1 MSIPQLLHRARI
13 DRSWRLRLDHGLAAA
28 AVVICLAIIGVTLWL
43 MLLLKSRGTES
54 ELHSLQRLALVV
66 AEQTDRTLQTIDA
79 MHVSVLQGMPRSA
92 LSSPESFTAYALQ
105 PDMVLALR
113 AKKQGLQ
120 FVDVVALIDA
130 SGELLVNSRGPNNIS
145 LNVADRKYFRTL
157 MSNPDLDVYLSEP
170 VRTRQT
176 QQWLVYRLEKVRT
189 PGGQVLGAVVS
200 GIRLSYFEDFFTAIQ
215 VGGNSSIAIFRSDG
229 ELIARVPRVE
239 SALGQE
245 FALPPVG
252 RSSMAAAPSLLPA
265 EPAFD
270 EGERLWAA
278 DRLREA
284 PLVVLATTSVRD
296 LKAGWRADVWP
307 IMLTSLLALLTIGV
321 CATLGIQQIHIQHGL
336 TAKAKHDAQHDELT
350 GLPNRALFIAQL
362 SQLRQTHIPSGATSA
377 VLLLDLDN
385 FKNINDTLGH
395 PAGDVLLRTVAS
407 RLRQTI
413 RKTDLVARLGG
424 DEFAV
429 LQRDVTTR
437 DEVHALARRLSQAVA
452 VPCDLDGYAASAQ
465 VSIGIAF
472 VPADG
477 IDPDELLM
485 NAELALYSAKA
496 EGRATFNDFAPH
508 MAAQV
513 ETRRLI
519 EDALRRALLNDGFE
533 LHYQPIVSAENSQP
547 TGFEALLRWRYP
559 ADNPWTL
566 EQFIPVAED
575 TGLIVPIGQWVLETV
590 CKEARLW
597 QPHLHF
603 AANVSVRQFNEREMV
618 AHIIQLVTRHDLAPQ
633 QLAIEITETVL
644 LQNTE
649 GIKRALIDLRA
660 FGVSIAL
667 DDFGT
672 GYASLSHLLQ
682 FPTDSI
688 KIDRSF
694 VANMQTSPEAERIV
708 RTLLDLGRHL
718 GLRVTAEGVETE
730 SQRDFLSACGCTEL
744 QGYFFGRP
752 MPATHLRERF
762 EAWLRPDAANLG
774 GPQRRI

>member
-1 MSIPQLLHRARI
+1 MRIPHLLHRARVG
-13 DRSWRLRLDHGLAAA
+13 RSFRFRLDHGLTAA
-28 AVVICLAIIGVTLWL
+28 AVVLCLAIIGVTLWL
-43 MLLLKSRGTES
+43 MLMLKSRGVES
-54 ELHSLQRLALVV
+54 ELQSLQRLALVV
-66 AEQTDRTLQTIDA
+66 AEQTERTFQTIDA
-79 MHVSVLQGMPRSA
+79 VHVSVLQGMTRETR
-92 LSSPESFTAYALQ
+92 SSPESFAAYALQ
-105 PDMVLALR
+105 PEMFASLQ
-113 AKKQGLQ
+113 AKKQGLP
-120 FVDVVALIDA
+120 FVDVLALVDA
-130 SGELLVNSRGPNNIS
+130 KGELLVHSRGPHNYP
-145 LNVADRKYFRTL
+145 LNVGNRKYFRTL
-157 MSNPDLDVYLSEP
+157 MEDPSLDVYVSEP
-170 VRTRQT
+170 VHTRQT
-176 QQWLVYRLEKVRT
+176 QQWLIYRAEKIRA
-189 PGGQVLGAVVS
+189 PGGEVLGAVLT
-200 GIRLSYFEDFFTAIQ
+200 GIRLSYFEDFFSAIQ
-215 VGGNSSIAIFRSDG
+215 VGGNSSIGIFRNDG
-229 ELIARVPRVE
+229 ELIARMPRID
-239 SALGQE
+239 SALGQI
-245 FALPPVG
+245 FPLPKID
-252 RSSMAAAPSLLPA
+252 RLAMRADTHLLPA
-265 EPAFD
+265 EPALR
-270 EGERLWAA
+270 EGARLWAS
-278 DRLREA
+278 DRLRET
-284 PLVVLATTSVRD
+284 PMTVLATTSESELR
-296 LKAGWRADVWP
+296 ASWRADAWP
-307 IMLTSLLALLTIGV
+307 ILLTSLLALATIAV
-321 CATLGIQQIHIQHGL
+321 CVTLGVKQIHIQHGL
-336 TAKAKHDAQHDELT
+336 TAKAQHDAQHDELT
-350 GLPNRALFIAQL
+350 GLPNRARFIEQL
-362 SQLRQTHIPSGATSA
+362 WQLRQSHPGLATTSA

-407 RLRQTI
+407 RLRQTL

-429 LQRDVTTR
+429 LQRDVANR
-437 DEVHALARRLSQAVA
+437 EEVHALARRLSQAVA
-452 VPCDLDGYAASAQ
+452 APCDLDGYAASAQ
-465 VSIGIAF
+465 VSIGITF

-477 IDPDELLM
+477 IDPDTLLM

-496 EGRATFNDFAPH
+496 EGRATFTDFAPH

-519 EDALRRALLNDGFE
+519 EDALRNALLNDGFE
-533 LHYQPIVSAENSQP
+533 LHYQPIVAAGNGQP

-559 ADNPWTL
+559 LENPWTL

-590 CKEARLW
+590 CWEARLW

-618 AHIIQLVTRHDLAPQ
+618 THIRQLVMRHGLAPH

-649 GIKRALIDLRA
+649 GIKRALIELRE

-694 VANMQTSPEAERIV
+694 VADMLTSPEAERIV

-718 GLRVTAEGVETE
+718 GLRVTAEGVETAA
-730 SQRDFLSACGCTEL
+730 QRDFLSAAGCTEL

-752 MPATHLRERF
+752 MPAAHLHERF
-762 EAWLRPDAANLG
+762 EGLLRPAADVDEPLL
-774 GPQRRI
+774 RV

>member
-1 MSIPQLLHRARI
+1 LSIPRLLHRVRF
-13 DRSWRLRLDHGLAAA
+13 RPSLRLRLDHGLTAA
-28 AVVICLAIIGVTLWL
+28 AVILCLAIIGVTIWL
-43 MLLLKSRGTES
+43 MLLLKSRGVES
-54 ELHSLQRLALVV
+54 ELQSLQRLALVV
-66 AEQTDRTLQTIDA
+66 AEQTERTFQTIDA
-79 MHVSVLQGMPRSA
+79 MHVSVLQGMPPEARN
-92 LSSPESFTAYALQ
+92 SPASFSAYALQ
-105 PDMVLALR
+105 PDMFSSLQS
-113 AKKQGLQ
+113 KKQGLP
-120 FVDVVALIDA
+120 FVDVVALLNAKGD
-130 SGELLVNSRGPNNIS
+130 LLVNSRSAHGYP
-145 LNVADRKYFRTL
+145 LNVGNRKYFRTL
-157 MSNPDLDVYLSEP
+157 MDDPGLDVYVSEP
-170 VRTRQT
+170 VHTRQT
-176 QQWLVYRLEKVRT
+176 QQWLVYRMEKIRA
-189 PGGQVLGAVVS
+189 PGGETLGAVMT

-215 VGGNSSIAIFRSDG
+215 VGGNSSIGIFRTSG

-239 SALGQE
+239 SALGQTFPLPE
-245 FALPPVG
+245 GDRAGVSGNARLLPP
-252 RSSMAAAPSLLPA
+252 
-265 EPAFD
+265 EPALR
-270 EGERLWAA
+270 EGGRLWAA
-278 DRLREA
+278 DRLREM
-284 PLVVLATTSVRD
+284 PLTVLATTSESELR
-296 LKAGWRADVWP
+296 ASWRADAWP
-307 IMLTSLLALLTIGV
+307 ILLTSMLALATIAACV
-321 CATLGIQQIHIQHGL
+321 TLGVKQIHIQYGL
-336 TAKAKHDAQHDELT
+336 TAKAQHDAQHDELT
-350 GLPNRALFIAQL
+350 GLPNRARFIEQL
-362 SQLRQTHIPSGATSA
+362 WQLEKSSPGSTATSA

-407 RLRQTI
+407 RLRQTL
-413 RKTDLVARLGG
+413 RKNDLVARLGG

-429 LQRDVTTR
+429 LQRDVATR
-437 DEVHALARRLSQAVA
+437 EEVHALARRLSQAVA
-452 VPCDLDGYAASAQ
+452 APCDLDGYAASAQ
-465 VSIGIAF
+465 VSIGITF

-477 IDPDELLM
+477 IDPDALLM

-496 EGRATFNDFAPH
+496 EGRATFTDFAPH

-519 EDALRRALLNDGFE
+519 EDALRNALLNDGFE
-533 LHYQPIVSAENSQP
+533 LHYQPIVSAQNCQP

-559 ADNPWTL
+559 LENPWTL

-590 CKEARLW
+590 CTEARLW

-618 AHIIQLVTRHDLAPQ
+618 AHIMQLVMRHGLAPR

-649 GIKRALIDLRA
+649 GIKRALIELRD

-694 VANMQTSPEAERIV
+694 VADMQTSPEAERIV

-718 GLRVTAEGVETE
+718 GLRVTAEGVETA

-752 MPATHLRERF
+752 MPAAHLRERF
-762 EAWLRPDAANLG
+762 EGLLVQPAANVEE
-774 GPQRRI
+774 PARRI